1 MFSLWGLLNWDGK
14 KHGRGGPGDVG
25 ASNMFYISNKGIH
38 SPNNSKHTQKA
49 KWVWYGFIL
58 WIEICQAWA
67 GQKFCEKKALPKELL

>member
-25 ASNMFYISNKGIH
+25 ASNMFYISNKGIY

-49 KWVWYGFIL
+49 K
-58 WIEICQAWA
+58 
-67 GQKFCEKKALPKELL
+67 